1 MIVTPALLVKT
12 FPHDLQARNS
22 LRDTMSEY
30 SSDFK

>member
-22 LRDTMSEY
+22 LRDTIDEY
-30 SSDFK
+30 SLGFK